1 MQVNVT
7 LTALN
12 GDLSIAERHITLS
25 GESNCIPIGRASK
38 SITKGIL
45 GAIDNA
51 WFDSPV
57 MSRNHAEMELNTED
71 AVG

>member
-1 MQVNVT
+1 MNVT

-12 GDLSIAERHITLS
+12 GDLSIAERNITLNS
-25 GESNCIPIGRASK
+25 ENDCIPIGRASK

-57 MSRNHAEMELNTED
+57 MSRNHAEMELNNED
-71 AVG
+71 MVG